1 MLWLI
6 WVTVFVS
13 FFLLSYAVAT
23 FWSKRQRAK
32 VRVGNPGGASG
43 SVLLRPAAPPSRL
56 KERLLTGLAYP
67 GQLALPDMA
76 KVSEIRRELLQ
87 AGYRHP
93 QGPAIYLGLRMLAA
107 LIFTFPVMLY
117 LVVKGPLTP
126 ATLLLA
132 LCPAVFG
139 FFLVSKI
146 LAVKIRHRKE
156 RLDKALPDILDLFVI
171 SMEAGLSLTA
181 TLNRVVEE
189 TRGIYEEFSEEL
201 QTVVQELRAGIP
213 WEEAFDNLGK
223 RTEVP
228 SIRSM
233 VGLMI
238 QSNKLGASIGDAL
251 RHHAEFIRHQ
261 RLLIAEEKAAKLPI
275 KMIFPLIFFI
285 MPVMLIVAAGPG
297 ILHILDTFFKGGL
310 FQPAGP
316 SPMP

>member
-117 LVVKGPLTP
+117 LVVKGALTP

-139 FFLVSKI
+139 FFLVSKL

-223 RTEVP
+223 RTEVQ

-310 FQPAGP
+310 FQQAGP